1 MRRGSVGLIVSG
13 VLFLALPAFGDP
25 VQDLVRRGWTD
36 ADLEGVPALIAD
48 DVQLTLRRPS
58 LVRHFARVRVRADLY
73 TENWLID
80 YPPVAAAV
88 GRELG
93 VFPFEVIESW
103 PGIYK
108 LEGGPLSR
116 GTLQVLVR
124 EDQRVLLY
132 ASARVRSPWA
142 STIRAYA
149 VTSMRWWKAD
159 AGDEIE
165 HDIFIYGRL
174 RSRTARW
181 LAMLTRPFS
190 GPMITRRLYGLIVGA
205 TKTAEAVSADP
216 HGWARRMTER
226 SDGGPADQLAWEAL
240 LAGREDE

>member
-1 MRRGSVGLIVSG
+1 MSG
-13 VLFLALPAFGDP
+13 VLVLAPPAFGDP

-36 ADLEGVPALIAD
+36 SDLDSVPALIAD
-48 DVQLTLRRPS
+48 DVRQTLRRPS

-73 TENWLID
+73 TETWLID
-80 YPPVAAAV
+80 HPPVAAAV

-93 VFPFEVIESW
+93 VFPFEVTESW

-116 GTLQVLVR
+116 GTLQVLLR
-124 EDQRVLLY
+124 EDERVLLF

-142 STIRAYA
+142 STVRAYA
-149 VTSMRWWKAD
+149 VASVRWWKAD
-159 AGDEIE
+159 TGEEIE

-181 LAMLTRPFS
+181 LVMLTRPFS
-190 GPMITRRLYGLIVGA
+190 GPMITRRLHGLIVGA

-216 HGWARRMTER
+216 EGWSRRMTEHR
-226 SDGGPADQLAWEAL
+226 AGGPADQLAWEAL
-240 LAGREDE
+240 LAGRGDE